1 MSSSA
6 ERTCLVP
13 QENRVVML
21 DARDLNRTVSVPQE
35 NRVVRIVEKQ
45 TDSFERTVY
54 ATED

>member
-1 MSSSA
+1 MLSSA

-13 QENRVVML
+13 QENRIVFL
-21 DARDLNRTVSVPQE
+21 EERDLNRTVSVPQE
-35 NRVVRIVEKQ
+35 DRIVVVVEKQ

>member
-1 MSSSA
+1 MLSSF

-13 QENRVVML
+13 QENRTVAL
-21 DARDLNRTVSVPQE
+21 DYLDINRVVSVPQE
-35 NRVVRIVEKQ
+35 DRIVVVVEKQ

>member
-1 MSSSA
+1 MLSSA

-13 QENRVVML
+13 QENRIVVL
-21 DARDLNRTVSVPQE
+21 ELRDLNRTVSVPQE
-35 NRVVRIVEKQ
+35 NRLVVVVEKK